1 MAGFLP
7 GAPKTPVKILRS
19 SLHDLCRV
27 CNVNLR
33 TSGQGKFNLFEG
45 EATKKQNVAARL
57 SSVLGFPVEKEH
69 DASSRLCF
77 KCRREMEKLETLNE
91 CLENF
96 RKKALQ
102 SLQDQRNLFE
112 SGLQERRKRCHR
124 SSPSSPIRKRAV
136 QKSPFR
142 SSQRQILKP
151 VGSKTQNTLAE
162 LPCHEELII
171 PVKPKKIT
179 SSVEVGVKI
188 VVNIVSFDLYAC
200 CHFNPN

>member
-1 MAGFLP
+1 MTIARKQLSIAVKQMAGFLP

-19 SLHDLCRV
+19 SLDDLCRV

-112 SGLQERRKRCHR
+112 SGLQE
-124 SSPSSPIRKRAV
+124 
-136 QKSPFR
+136 
-142 SSQRQILKP
+142 
-151 VGSKTQNTLAE
+151 
-162 LPCHEELII
+162 
-171 PVKPKKIT
+171 
-179 SSVEVGVKI
+179 
-188 VVNIVSFDLYAC
+188 
-200 CHFNPN
+200 